1 MTPTERGNETNS
13 TMFSGEIVYLSIST
27 ESLTQGK
34 YYLSSHQ
41 RTLNDCF
48 QSAADHQG
56 PTAVGQRKQSFS
68 GLTDMFSKLVCSEK
82 LPSTA
87 NYLAFKVLMSQDH

>member
-1 MTPTERGNETNS
+1 
-13 TMFSGEIVYLSIST
+13 MFSGEIVYLSIST

-56 PTAVGQRKQSFS
+56 PTAVGQREADLPVRS
-68 GLTDMFSKLVCSEK
+68 GDEYHR
-82 LPSTA
+82 P
-87 NYLAFKVLMSQDH
+87 